1 MDFMD
6 KNISV
11 FAFKIPT
18 LNLKQDFFYTMSTL
32 YNGIC
37 NSSHDTIIF
46 DFKEC
51 KFINPAFISYL
62 GGLKVYF
69 GSKGKTIIFSTSN
82 ENKAINRFLISSG
95 IRGYF
100 DNNFSK
106 GYASSNAIPFKRID
120 MLDESAILDYIGNI
134 TNLAPINL
142 SERAKQQIFQNIY
155 EIFNNA
161 IEHSEHTEGVFSSGY
176 WLPNKKELIFS
187 IYDTGI
193 GISQKIRNSYPMMSS
208 FEAFNWAM
216 QSGNSTKQL
225 DLGVPR
231 GLGLHTLKQFIF
243 LNKGALHIYSNDIY
257 YTYPNTGHAGV
268 LPFST
273 VGTLV
278 AIKINADYEHLYK
291 MKGE

>member
-18 LNLKQDFFYTMSTL
+18 LNLKQDFFYAMSTL

-69 GSKGKTIIFSTSN
+69 GSKGKTITFSTSN

-142 SERAKQQIFQNIY
+142 SKRAKQQIFQNIY

-176 WLPNKKELIFS
+176 WLPNKKELVFS

-193 GISQKIRNSYPMMSS
+193 GISQKIRNLYPMMSS
-208 FEAFNWAM
+208 LEAFNWAM

-257 YTYPNTGHAGV
+257 YTYTNAEHTGV

>member
-1 MDFMD
+1 MDFID
-6 KNISV
+6 KNIPV
-11 FAFKIPT
+11 FAFEIPT
-18 LNLKQDFFYTMSTL
+18 LNLEQDFFYAMSTL
-32 YNGIC
+32 YDG
-37 NSSHDTIIF
+37 
-46 DFKEC
+46 
-51 KFINPAFISYL
+51 YL

-69 GSKGKTIIFSTSN
+69 NSKGKTIIFSTPN
-82 ENKAINRFLISSG
+82 ENKTINDFMISSG
-95 IRGYF
+95 IREYF
-100 DNNFSK
+100 DNDFFTDYTSP
-106 GYASSNAIPFKRID
+106 NAIPFKRID
-120 MLDESAILDYIGNI
+120 ILEENAILDYIGNI

-161 IEHSEHTEGVFSSGY
+161 VEHSEHTEGVFSSGY
-176 WLPNKKELIFS
+176 WLPNKKELVFS

-193 GISQKIRNSYPMMSS
+193 GISQKIKNSYPAMTSS
-208 FEAFNWAM
+208 DAFNWAM
-216 QSGNSTKQL
+216 KLGNSTIQL

-231 GLGLHTLKQFIF
+231 GLGLHTLKEFIL
-243 LNKGALHIYSNDIY
+243 LNKGALHIYSNDVY
-257 YTYPNTGHAGV
+257 YTYPNTGYIGI